1 MGVRLTAVVIAIL
14 LALDGGSLAQRA
26 DGNAAVVA
34 DTEAFFANVRA
45 NLIRA
50 QRATHHFSYK
60 ERRTRF
66 HTNPFGRLGTDGD
79 ELIQVF
85 PSINP
90 KLTYRRVLA
99 RDGQAL
105 SAAELARQDREYQ
118 ARSASVRRR
127 LQNETAADRRRR
139 LDEEQQARLRARTM
153 IEDVVAALDFTIAG
167 RRDLDG
173 RPAIA
178 VTFAGDP
185 AARPTTR
192 EGRIAQK
199 FAGTAW
205 IHPEQHE
212 VMHVAAR
219 ATDDISFG
227 YGIIARLNE
236 GTTASLTRQPIEPD
250 LWMPTAVRLSGDG
263 RAVLQLRKL
272 EVDFAVDWF
281 DYQRFDGR
289 VPIAP

>member
-1 MGVRLTAVVIAIL
+1 MGVRLTVLVVAML

-26 DGNAAVVA
+26 EGTAAVVA
-34 DTEAFFANVRA
+34 DTEAFFAKVRA

-50 QRATHHFSYK
+50 QRATHQFTYK
-60 ERRTRF
+60 ERRTKF

-79 ELIQVF
+79 ELAHVF
-85 PSINP
+85 PSSNP
-90 KLTYRRVLA
+90 RLTYRRVLA
-99 RDGQAL
+99 RDDQAL

-118 ARSASVRRR
+118 ARSASIRRR
-127 LQNETAADRRRR
+127 LENETAADRRQR
-139 LDEEQQARLRARTM
+139 LDDEERASRRGQAM
-153 IEDVVAALDFTIAG
+153 VEDIIAALDFTITG
-167 RRDLDG
+167 RSALDG
-173 RPAIA
+173 RPAIT

-185 AARPTTR
+185 TARPTTR

-199 FAGTAW
+199 FAGTVW
-205 IHPEQHE
+205 IHPDRHE
-212 VMHVAAR
+212 VVHIDAR
-219 ATDDISFG
+219 TTDDVSFG
-227 YGIIARLNE
+227 YGMIARLNE
-236 GTTASLTRQPIEPD
+236 GATASLTRRPIEPD

-272 EVDFAVDWF
+272 DVDFAVDWF